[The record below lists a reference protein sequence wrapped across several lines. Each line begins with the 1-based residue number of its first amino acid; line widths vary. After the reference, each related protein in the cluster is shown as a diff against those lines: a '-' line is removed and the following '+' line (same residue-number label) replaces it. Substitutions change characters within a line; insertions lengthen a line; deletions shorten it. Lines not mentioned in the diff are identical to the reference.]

1 MPKIRDFKSL
11 EKSVRD
17 VIDKVGVQDC
27 LTAIEEF
34 TGQKK
39 TDSTLYKWSD
49 PDTDQNIQFRY
60 ALALDIACIRKGI
73 EPILLSAHK
82 DLLSEDCL
90 LYTSDAADE

>member
-11 EKSVRD
+11 EKSVED

-34 TGQKK
+34 TGQK
-39 TDSTLYKWSD
+39 DRLTLYKWSD

-73 EPILLSAHK
+73 EPFYFQLIKIYFPKKTQLFIKIDMTL
-82 DLLSEDCL
+82 
-90 LYTSDAADE
+90 